1 MAANSYYSHLP
12 SDVDLSAIHPKQSS
26 PLKPMFL
33 AGNHMVAQHDAE
45 SELAYVRGKDDVSLL
60 PLSQQRIAANKA
72 VYSN

>member
-12 SDVDLSAIHPKQSS
+12 SDVDLSAPQSKQSS

-33 AGNHMVAQHDAE
+33 AGNHMVAQHDAQ
-45 SELAYVRGKDDVSLL
+45 SELAYVRGKDDVISRLL
-60 PLSQQRIAANKA
+60 PQQRITANKA